1 MNYPMLDYDVQ
12 KLEYHLKIFN
22 EGVDLYC
29 IEDDRETIKQ
39 LSDQVSQ
46 TIKQLR
52 EGLVGK
58 QLNN

>member
-1 MNYPMLDYDVQ
+1 MIYPMLDYDVQ

-29 IEDDRETIKQ
+29 IEADREKIKQ
-39 LSDQVSQ
+39 LSDQVAQ
-46 TIKQLR
+46 TIKMLR
-52 EGLVGK
+52 EQLLCK